1 MKKAHKHFSW
11 NPIHP
16 HRDWSRFLIILG
28 ILILVIIGVSTYLFL
43 ASEKAQQS
51 SDQANAVDTVPEE
64 GSTAKRLERIS
75 SFFEKRK

>member
-1 MKKAHKHFSW
+1 MKKTHKHFSW

-43 ASEKAQQS
+43 ASKKDQYS
-51 SDQANAVDTVPEE
+51 SDQMNTADTALEE
-64 GSTAKRLERIS
+64 GSTTKRLERIS